1 MAGITGRLF
10 CLTSSESEPSSATSD
25 WFPSLTMIAT
35 NCLMSQLSETVS
47 RQLPRTHSKL
57 WKSEPWQKVKAYLH
71 DLPFKILDDI
81 YDQILSTDQE
91 SNLFRNSCQNCSRLA
106 SMLKCDWKMVLS
118 DPDLSFLVF
127 WLFFDEQQ
135 TKMIKNQNISSP
147 ELMDYL
153 STVKTCLTS
162 ARGDYFLWIDSSA
175 HHSFEVGLD
184 SVTSNLGEIVIMAV
198 KYKFYI

>member
-10 CLTSSESEPSSATSD
+10 CLTSSESEPSSD

-47 RQLPRTHSKL
+47 RQLPGTHSKL

-175 HHSFEVGLD
+175 HHSFQVGLD

>member
-10 CLTSSESEPSSATSD
+10 CLTSSESEPSSD

-91 SNLFRNSCQNCSRLA
+91 SSLFRSSCQNCSRLA
-106 SMLKCDWKMVLS
+106 SMLKCDWKIALS

-135 TKMIKNQNISSP
+135 TKVIKNQNISSP

-153 STVKTCLTS
+153 STVKTSLTS

-175 HHSFEVGLD
+175 HHNFQVGFD
-184 SVTSNLGEIVIMAV
+184 SVTSNLGQIVIMAV